1 MIARRRKIVLYLA
14 VGLLIW
20 SGLVSLLSFVQVD
33 PQLDVPQVAD
43 GHLRDTFTVPANL
56 THTDLFADGERAVRP
71 RRGNQPPLV
80 VSKPTARPALAAIP
94 PIGVAETSNAPL
106 LIAYNPANVRSGPGV
121 EYALIAMLPAEQ
133 MTFIVGRNPEGNW
146 LAIPNVGDATGSTSW
161 VSSAVVAVEGDIDS
175 VPVIPVSPLP
185 PVPRYR

>member
-1 MIARRRKIVLYLA
+1 MIARQRKPLLYLA
-14 VGLLIW
+14 VGLFIG
-20 SGLVSLLSFVQVD
+20 SGLVSLLSFTQFD
-33 PQLDVPQVAD
+33 PYRYVPQVAD
-43 GHLRDTFTVPANL
+43 GHPRDTFTVPAGL
-56 THTDLFADGERAVRP
+56 SQGDTFAEGETAERP
-71 RRGNQPPLV
+71 RQVSKPPLV
-80 VSKPTARPALAAIP
+80 VSKPTTRPALATIP
-94 PIGVAETSNAPL
+94 PIGIAETSEAPL